1 MDQPWINLQNYTLSE
16 VILFLIGALLWA
28 YAYIAVVIR
37 NHRCQTVAIPLAA
50 ICLNFG
56 WEVSSVFFFRS
67 GIDMGKLFV
76 LGYALWMGIDAIIVT
91 QMFRYG
97 QTQVNTDYVKKRLP
111 LLLVIGLIGS
121 IVGHIFF
128 MTGGFDM
135 PMAVVSAYLINLA
148 MSIDFCGLAF
158 KQNFQGLSKPIAWA
172 KGLGTGLI
180 SICFF
185 SKYPYIHFLTT
196 MYVLTA
202 LFDGIYLYLLYQV
215 VPTFTLTPQASAPLS
230 TADVATSR

>member
-1 MDQPWINLQNYTLSE
+1 MDQPWINLQNYTLTE

-28 YAYIAVVIR
+28 YAYIAAVIR
-37 NHRCQTVAIPLAA
+37 NHRYQTLAIPLAA
-50 ICLNFG
+50 VCLNFG

-97 QTQVNTDYVKKRLP
+97 HTQISAVYVKKHLP
-111 LLLVIGLIGS
+111 VLLTIGLIGS
-121 IVGHIFF
+121 ILGHSFF
-128 MTGGFDM
+128 MTEGFDM
-135 PMAVVSAYLINLA
+135 PMAVISAYLINLA

-158 KQNFQGLSKPIAWA
+158 KPNFHGLSTPIAWA
-172 KGLGTGLI
+172 KGIGTGLI

-185 SKYPYIHFLTT
+185 LKYPHIHFLTT
-196 MYVLTA
+196 MYILTA

-215 VPTFTLTPQASAPLS
+215 VPTLTSDPQDARSLPTADLTP
-230 TADVATSR
+230 